1 MPITNTTLPFRILHT
16 DTVCSSANTIS
27 ASTLVDRAGN
37 LTVTGALGVAA
48 SDRILPNPADT
59 HPIPLQECFLVVTH
73 GEFSVQFDSLTSF
86 NAMAI
91 GTAVTGLNGKLSTAV
106 GNTPVTLEGGETPR
120 LIAKAVS
127 FDGIGYGLVTLR

>member
-16 DTVCSSANTIS
+16 DTVCNTTNQIQ
-27 ASTLVDRAGN
+27 ASTLVNRTGA
-37 LTVTGALGVAA
+37 LTVAGALGVAA
-48 SDRILPNPADT
+48 YDRQLPNPADT

-73 GEFSVQFDSLTSF
+73 GEFAVQFDSLTSF

-91 GTAVTGLNGKLSTAV
+91 GSAVTGLNGKLSTAV
-106 GNTPVTLEGGETPR
+106 GNVPVTLEGGETPR

-127 FDGIGYGLVTLR
+127 FDGIGYGLITLR